1 MSTRQTQC
9 VVKGRMFIV
18 MVMALALG
26 LLAGNAMAQTGV
38 LQGTVT
44 DAGTAA
50 PIEGAMVVARSC
62 MGGPGGGEGHGGGH
76 PPGGGHHPPRYAFT
90 DAAGA
95 YEIGDLPAGDYRV
108 VCGKPGYVM
117 ASAEVTITD
126 GGTTVQDFALE
137 PMVFGSVGGTVTDA
151 LTFLPIQGAHVMLRP
166 AQVPELK
173 AGGPADGG
181 GPGGGG
187 GGMWLHAV
195 TGADGAYL
203 IENVPVG
210 DYDARAMSFGYLP
223 SELVPVTVFEGMQT
237 QADFALV
244 PLTFGSLEGT
254 VIDASTT
261 LPIAGVFVVACRFG
275 FDGPMPGESVAKGM
289 PMEKGMEGGWNVAI
303 TDANGFYHFDQ
314 LPAGTWTVRAFKWG
328 YDVGTAEV
336 IIVENTTTVQ
346 DFALTPR

>member
-1 MSTRQTQC
+1 
-9 VVKGRMFIV
+9 
-18 MVMALALG
+18 
-26 LLAGNAMAQTGV
+26 
-38 LQGTVT
+38 
-44 DAGTAA
+44 
-50 PIEGAMVVARSC
+50 
-62 MGGPGGGEGHGGGH
+62 
-76 PPGGGHHPPRYAFT
+76 
-90 DAAGA
+90 
-95 YEIGDLPAGDYRV
+95 
-108 VCGKPGYVM
+108 
-117 ASAEVTITD
+117 
-126 GGTTVQDFALE
+126 
-137 PMVFGSVGGTVTDA
+137 
-151 LTFLPIQGAHVMLRP
+151 
-166 AQVPELK
+166 
-173 AGGPADGG
+173 
-181 GPGGGG
+181 
-187 GGMWLHAV
+187 MWLHAV